1 MDSNRFRGERLKNAR
16 LFRGLTLTELAGQT
30 DISKQSLSQYEN
42 GSIPD
47 IQRVMAIARALDFPT
62 EYFLQEDK
70 CKTMTEVTYF
80 RSLTS
85 ATKMSRKAQSLKLE
99 CVAKIFQILEQC
111 VDFPVLNLPK
121 VEFNGSDN
129 EFDVAAQD
137 AMQEEIESIAQAVRA
152 HWELDLSPIPNLQLT
167 LEENGIVVTGF
178 DTKDKKIDA
187 FSQRTLVDGGD
198 VFFVAVAQGE
208 KPKGRIFF
216 DMAHELGHILL
227 HPWSESLD
235 LISKE
240 EFKSR
245 ENQANRFAS
254 AFLLPKESFLREIQA
269 YPTDLN
275 YYLHLKK
282 RWNCS
287 MQAMVYRAHQLKAIT
302 DNQYQYMMR
311 QISKKGWRINEP
323 GDAPYYLNDNIFQGA
338 IDVLFEADYLNPS
351 TLLQLF
357 KKYGVTMYPQDIEEL
372 LNLRKDT
379 LRVEPCPL
387 RIVQLKKTDQQNGER

>member
-47 IQRVMAIARALDFPT
+47 IQRVMAIAHALDFPT

-357 KKYGVTMYPQDIEEL
+357 KK
-372 LNLRKDT
+372 
-379 LRVEPCPL
+379 
-387 RIVQLKKTDQQNGER
+387 